1 MITWVISTAGSTVLT
16 VVTKN
21 VSEVFYVLHSI
32 YLEPQKFE
40 NRYKLDIKV
49 FDISQSPQLL
59 TEYQYDVPI
68 AILGEEELF
77 RHRANHSKIEAILK
91 TVTAIEK
98 TRKRSK

>member
-1 MITWVISTAGSTVLT
+1 MANVQIKFFTRQDCRLCKEALKVL
-16 VVTKN
+16 KR
-21 VSEVFYVLHSI
+21 
-32 YLEPQKFE
+32 FE
-40 NRYKLDIKV
+40 NRYKLEIKV

-98 TRKRSK
+98 TRKKSK